1 MTDEHAQHHHVN
13 YFVIFVALCVLTGLS
28 VLTDVVDINNYLVL
42 VVIVMAV
49 AAAKALCVMM
59 FFMHLKFEGRWKY
72 VLLTPTVILA
82 CGIPLALLPD
92 IGVHYY
98 PVDVPQL
105 RTISASTEEGPIEKE
120 VRPQHE
126 DGHGH

>member
-1 MTDEHAQHHHVN
+1 MADEHAQHHVN
-13 YFVIFVALCVLTGLS
+13 YFVIFITLCVLTGLS
-28 VLTDVVDINNYLVL
+28 VVTDVVDINNYLVL

-49 AAAKALCVMM
+49 AAAKALFVMM

-105 RTISASTEEGPIEKE
+105 RTTSASTEEGPVEKE
-120 VRPQHE
+120 VRPEQH
-126 DGHGH
+126 GAH